1 MADRNW
7 DAELAK
13 IDKQIA
19 STSDQQLLA
28 ASAAAQ
34 SQRETP
40 GTAPG
45 AAPGAAPPAG
55 RGAGATRG
63 SVPPAPAATI
73 SRGRSWVAWLKVLV
87 ALAAAVG
94 LTLWPWDTR
103 CGMPLIGYTAATAA
117 VSLLGIWSAL
127 SSWKHRLGWAHFAS
141 LLVMAWGITLGAREM
156 LPRVGYAIP
165 TATHSASWTCDGI
178 GGAGGS
184 TADPQVDV
192 VPPTPL

>member
-28 ASAAAQ
+28 ASGAAQ
-34 SQRETP
+34 SQREPT

-45 AAPGAAPPAG
+45 AAQASG
-55 RGAGATRG
+55 RGAVATRG

-94 LTLWPWDTR
+94 LTLWPWDAR
-103 CGMPLIGYTAATAA
+103 CGMPLIGYTATTAA

-141 LLVMAWGITLGAREM
+141 LLVMAWGITLGAREI

-178 GGAGGS
+178 GGAEGS
-184 TADPQVDV
+184 TVDPQVDV
-192 VPPTPL
+192 TPPTPL